1 MADFRLDLSG
11 DRLSGDI
18 KRDGSRFAEDG
29 GLETAVLMSLFL
41 DRRAEP
47 DDEIPDGDDD
57 PRGYWGDAFSAVEGD
72 RTGSRLWL
80 LRRSKLTD
88 ETLTRAREYSIEAL
102 EHFKEDGVANA
113 IRVKTEIRGIEQLV
127 IGVEIDRQKGGTQR
141 FAFVWDR
148 VGGAVSSGS

>member
-1 MADFRLDLSG
+1 MADFRLDFSG
-11 DRLSGDI
+11 SRLSGDI

-29 GLETAVLMSLFL
+29 GLETEVLLSLFT
-41 DRRAEP
+41 DRRANP
-47 DDEIPDGDDD
+47 DDELPAGDDD
-57 PRGYWGDAFSAVEGD
+57 PRGYWGDAFATVEGD
-72 RTGSRLWL
+72 RYGSRLWL

-113 IRVKTEIRGIEQLV
+113 IRVETEIRGIEQLA
-127 IGVEIDRQKGGTQR
+127 IGIEMDREEGGTQR

-148 VGGAVSSGS
+148 IGGVVSSGA